1 MEDAMRGKRG
11 EFGYIAARKKKTLLL
26 TLLYTAIAV
35 AIFVTGLF
43 LNKMDRQ
50 NIFTVI
56 AVLCVLPMV
65 KQMVGFIVIIPY
77 KSVPKNR
84 YDLVQKA
91 LPGDCMLL
99 TDMVITSPDK
109 IMHVDFSVVGDNQ
122 VLVLVAPGK
131 QDVPYIKDYISKG
144 VKERAQDYKVKVFQE
159 EKSFLKALEHLEP
172 GTEDEEQKLRILDY
186 LCCLIV

>member
-1 MEDAMRGKRG
+1 MRGTRG
-11 EFGYIAARKKKTLLL
+11 EFGYIDARKKKTLLL

-91 LPGDCMLL
+91 LPGDCVLL

-109 IMHVDFSVVGDNQ
+109 IMHVDFSVVGGNQ
-122 VLVLVAPGK
+122 VLVLVAQGK

-144 VKERAQDYKVKVFQE
+144 IKERAQDYKVKVFQE
-159 EKSFLKALEHLEP
+159 EKAFLQALEYLEDSEAL
-172 GTEDEEQKLRILDY
+172 EDEELKLRILDY
-186 LCCLIV
+186 LRCLIV